1 MPFARRCIGVPARES
16 PGTDVTETQRLD
28 LRLHAPRAGVV
39 VVRVA
44 GAVDEGSTPEL
55 RDTLRSQLDRAT
67 HVIVDLADVCALGR
81 RGAAALA
88 EFDRSAA
95 RIGCHVHVTDVPD
108 RRVRN
113 ELISAGM
120 APTSCPETVVALLPP
135 AAGRRA
141 RPRPGSWAAPT
152 AAAPRGRRG

>member
-1 MPFARRCIGVPARES
+1 VN
-16 PGTDVTETQRLD
+16 ETHRLD
-28 LRLHAPRAGVV
+28 MRLHAPRAGVV

-44 GAVDEGSTPEL
+44 GAMDEGTTPEL

-81 RGAAALA
+81 RGAATLA

-108 RRVRN
+108 RRIRN

-120 APTSCPETVVALLPP
+120 APNSSPETVVALLPP
-135 AAGRRA
+135 VTGRRA
-141 RPRPGSWAAPT
+141 GPHPPSWT
-152 AAAPRGRRG
+152 APRVRRDRGAAVGHGAP